1 MVTLR
6 LGGAMSRRT
15 VFAVAVALAA
25 VTLVNT
31 AAHADPLVL
40 QLHGPA
46 QFEFAGYYAA
56 LWQGFYSEAELD
68 VEIRPGAG
76 RGQAPIDPVR
86 ELTEGR
92 AQFGIG
98 GTELAIRAA
107 QGLPVVLLAP
117 IFQQSGAAVYF
128 RADTDLSSPAA
139 LGKAKLA
146 RLPPSN
152 ILEVELATALRAE
165 GIDPAKL
172 KTVAV
177 EPPNIAAALADKTVD
192 AATGSAWEV
201 PWLAREKG
209 VALKSFD
216 PGDYRVQFYGD
227 TLFALKR
234 LARTEPDTV
243 RRFRAA
249 SLKGW
254 DYVLQHPH
262 EMAGQLTANLPAPP
276 GIADAPGFAAYQLEV
291 ARRLARY
298 PDVPLGHSNP
308 DRWNRIEASLLGA
321 GAVLRTVDADDFV
334 YDPDA
339 DARSRAD
346 FRAFA
351 ILGAT
356 LFVGLLI
363 TALFWLRWRR
373 PAPARAR
380 RGARAKPPPQR
391 VARPAARPPTQPN
404 AAPAAATQ
412 PEPVPADLNGMLNRL
427 ERAIRR
433 RLPRGAT
440 LRLSLLPELWRC
452 GGGEQTVQKLLL
464 GLVAGAA
471 AELAP
476 GGQLIIGTR
485 NYAFD
490 EASVLATPGA
500 ELGEFVRLTVRDSGP
515 GLSDEALDRVLDPAL
530 TTRPSAAA
538 AATALCRIGGFVR
551 VESAEGIGTAV
562 HLYFPRVVA
571 TVAVATEKP
580 AAAAE

>member
-92 AQFGIG
+92 AQFATG
-98 GTELAIRAA
+98 GTELAVRAA

-117 IFQQSGAAVYF
+117 IFQQSGAAVYY

>member
-1 MVTLR
+1 
-6 LGGAMSRRT
+6 MSRRT
-15 VFAVAVALAA
+15 AFAAALAA
-25 VTLVNT
+25 
-31 AAHADPLVL
+31 AALAIAAAKADPLVL

-56 LWQGFYSEAELD
+56 LWQGFYTEAGLE

-92 AQFGIG
+92 AQFGTG

-117 IFQQSGAAVYF
+117 IFQQSGAAVYY
-128 RADTDLSSPAA
+128 RADTDFSSPAA

-172 KTVAV
+172 KTVAI
-177 EPPNIAAALADKTVD
+177 EPGSIAAALADKTVD
-192 AATGSAWEV
+192 AAIGSAWEV
-201 PWLAREKG
+201 PWLARAKG
-209 VALKSFD
+209 VPLKSFD
-216 PGDYRVQFYGD
+216 PGDYRVEFYGD

-243 RRFRAA
+243 RRFRDA
-249 SLKGW
+249 SLRGW

-308 DRWNRIEASLLGA
+308 DRWNRIEASLFGA
-321 GAVLRTVDADDFV
+321 GAVLRTMDADDFV

-373 PAPARAR
+373 PAPARAPR
-380 RGARAKPPPQR
+380 RVRVATPPR
-391 VARPAARPPTQPN
+391 HVARPAARPSAQPN
-404 AAPAAATQ
+404 AAPVAAIR
-412 PEPVPADLNGMLNRL
+412 PEPAPADLNGMLNRF
-427 ERAIRR
+427 ERTIRR

-452 GGGEQTVQKLLL
+452 GGDEEMAQKLLL
-464 GLVAGAA
+464 DLVAGAA
-471 AELAP
+471 GEIKA

-500 ELGEFVRLTVRDSGP
+500 EIGKFVRLTVRDSGP
-515 GLSDEALDRVLDPAL
+515 GLSDEALDQVLDPAL

-538 AATALCRIGGFVR
+538 AAAALRRVGGFVR

-562 HLYFPRVVA
+562 HLYFPRIA
-571 TVAVATEKP
+571 AAGAITTEKS

>member
-1 MVTLR
+1 
-6 LGGAMSRRT
+6 MSRRT
-15 VFAVAVALAA
+15 AFAAALAA
-25 VTLVNT
+25 
-31 AAHADPLVL
+31 AALAIAAAKADPLVL

-56 LWQGFYSEAELD
+56 LWQGFYTEAELD

-76 RGQAPIDPVR
+76 RGQTPIDPVR

-92 AQFGIG
+92 AQFGTG

-117 IFQQSGAAVYF
+117 IFQQSGATVYY
-128 RADTDLSSPAA
+128 RADTDISSPAA

-152 ILEVELATALRAE
+152 ILEIELATALRAE

-177 EPPNIAAALADKTVD
+177 EPSNIAAALADKTVD
-192 AATGSAWEV
+192 AAIGSAWEV
-201 PWLAREKG
+201 PWLARAKG
-209 VALKSFD
+209 VPLKSFD
-216 PGDYRVQFYGD
+216 PGDYRVEFYGD

-243 RRFRAA
+243 RRFRDA

-308 DRWNRIEASLLGA
+308 DRWNRIEASLFGA
-321 GAVLRTVDADDFV
+321 GAVLRTMDADDFV

-339 DARSRAD
+339 EARSRAD

-356 LFVGLLI
+356 LFAGLLI
-363 TALFWLRWRR
+363 TVLFWLRWRR
-373 PAPARAR
+373 PVPVRAR
-380 RGARAKPPPQR
+380 RSAPPTPPQR
-391 VARPAARPPTQPN
+391 AARPAARPSAQPN
-404 AAPAAATQ
+404 AAPVAATR
-412 PEPVPADLNGMLNRL
+412 PEPAPADLNGMLNRL
-427 ERAIRR
+427 ERTIRR

-452 GGGEQTVQKLLL
+452 GGDEEMAQKLLL
-464 GLVAGAA
+464 DLVAGAA
-471 AELAP
+471 ADLSP

-485 NYAFD
+485 NHAFD

-500 ELGEFVRLTVRDSGP
+500 EIGEFVRLTVRDSGP
-515 GLSDEALDRVLDPAL
+515 GLSDAALDQVFDPAL

-538 AATALCRIGGFVR
+538 AAAALRRVGGFVR

-562 HLYFPRVVA
+562 HLYFPRIA
-571 TVAVATEKP
+571 AAGAITTEKS

>member
-117 IFQQSGAAVYF
+117 IFQQSGAAVYY

-276 GIADAPGFAAYQLEV
+276 GIADAPGFAAYQLDV
-291 ARRLARY
+291 ARRLVRY

-308 DRWNRIEASLLGA
+308 DRWNRIEASLLGS
-321 GAVLRTVDADDFV
+321 GAVLRTVDADEFV

>member
-1 MVTLR
+1 MAT
-6 LGGAMSRRT
+6 A
-15 VFAVAVALAA
+15 ALA
-25 VTLVNT
+25 NT

-86 ELTEGR
+86 EMTEGR
-92 AQFGIG
+92 AQFGTG

-117 IFQQSGAAVYF
+117 IFQQSGATVYY
-128 RADTDLSSPAA
+128 RADTDFSSPAA

-152 ILEVELATALRAE
+152 ILEVELTTALRAE

-172 KTVAV
+172 KTVAI
-177 EPPNIAAALADKTVD
+177 EPINIAAALADKTVD
-192 AATGSAWEV
+192 AAIGSAWEV

-216 PGDYRVQFYGD
+216 PGDYRVEFYGD

-321 GAVLRTVDADDFV
+321 GAVVRTVDADDFV
-334 YDPDA
+334 YDLDA
-339 DARSRAD
+339 DARSQAD

-356 LFVGLLI
+356 LFAGLLI

-373 PAPARAR
+373 PAPGRAR
-380 RGARAKPPPQR
+380 RGARPAAPAAQR
-391 VARPAARPPTQPN
+391 AAQPAARPSAQPD
-404 AAPAAATQ
+404 AAPVAATR
-412 PEPVPADLNGMLNRL
+412 PEPAPADLNAMLNRL
-427 ERAIRR
+427 ERTIRR

-440 LRLSLLPELWRC
+440 LRLSALPELWRC
-452 GGGEQTVQKLLL
+452 GGDEQTTQKLLL
-464 GLVAGAA
+464 DLVAGAD
-471 AELAP
+471 LAP
-476 GGQLIIGTR
+476 GGRLIIGTR

-500 ELGEFVRLTVRDSGP
+500 EIGEFVRLTVRDSGP
-515 GLSDEALDRVLDPAL
+515 GLSDVALDQVLDPAL

-538 AATALCRIGGFVR
+538 ATAALRRIGGFVR

-562 HLYFPRVVA
+562 HLYFPRIAAAGA
-571 TVAVATEKP
+571 TTTEKP

>member
-1 MVTLR
+1 
-6 LGGAMSRRT
+6 MSRRT
-15 VFAVAVALAA
+15 AFAAALAA
-25 VTLVNT
+25 
-31 AAHADPLVL
+31 AALAIAAAKADPLVL

-76 RGQAPIDPVR
+76 RGQSPIDPVR

-92 AQFGIG
+92 AQFGTG

-117 IFQQSGAAVYF
+117 IFQQSGAAVYY
-128 RADTDLSSPAA
+128 RADTDFSSPAA

-172 KTVAV
+172 KTVAI
-177 EPPNIAAALADKTVD
+177 EPGSIAAALADKTVD
-192 AATGSAWEV
+192 AAIGSAWEV
-201 PWLAREKG
+201 PWLARAKG
-209 VALKSFD
+209 VPLKSFD
-216 PGDYRVQFYGD
+216 PGDYRVEFYGD

-243 RRFRAA
+243 RRFRDA

-308 DRWNRIEASLLGA
+308 DRWNRIEASLFGA
-321 GAVLRTVDADDFV
+321 GAVLRTMDADDFV

-373 PAPARAR
+373 PAPARAPR
-380 RGARAKPPPQR
+380 RVRVATPPR
-391 VARPAARPPTQPN
+391 HVARPAARPSAQPN
-404 AAPAAATQ
+404 AAPVAATR
-412 PEPVPADLNGMLNRL
+412 PEPAPADLNGMLNRL
-427 ERAIRR
+427 ERTIRR

-452 GGGEQTVQKLLL
+452 GGDEEMAQKLLL
-464 GLVAGAA
+464 DLVAGAA
-471 AELAP
+471 GEIKA

-500 ELGEFVRLTVRDSGP
+500 EIGKFVRLTVRDSGP
-515 GLSDEALDRVLDPAL
+515 GLSDEALDQVLDPAL

-538 AATALCRIGGFVR
+538 AAAALRRVGGFVR

-562 HLYFPRVVA
+562 HLYFPRIA
-571 TVAVATEKP
+571 AAGAITTEKS

>member
-1 MVTLR
+1 
-6 LGGAMSRRT
+6 MSRRT

-117 IFQQSGAAVYF
+117 IFQQSGAAVYY

-380 RGARAKPPPQR
+380 RGARATTPPQR

-427 ERAIRR
+427 ERTIRR
-433 RLPRGAT
+433 RLPRGTT

-571 TVAVATEKP
+571 AGAVATEKP

>member
-117 IFQQSGAAVYF
+117 IFQQSGAAVYY

>member
-1 MVTLR
+1 
-6 LGGAMSRRT
+6 MSRRT
-15 VFAVAVALAA
+15 AFAVALAA
-25 VTLVNT
+25 
-31 AAHADPLVL
+31 AALANAAGHADPLVL

-117 IFQQSGAAVYF
+117 IFQQSGAAVYY

-177 EPPNIAAALADKTVD
+177 EPINITAALADKTVD
-192 AATGSAWEV
+192 AAIGSAWEV

-216 PGDYRVQFYGD
+216 PGDYRVEFYGD
-227 TLFALKR
+227 TLFTLKR

-291 ARRLARY
+291 GRRLARY

-321 GAVLRTVDADDFV
+321 GAVLHTVDADDFV

-356 LFVGLLI
+356 LFVGLFI

-380 RGARAKPPPQR
+380 RRARPTPPQR
-391 VARPAARPPTQPN
+391 ATRPTVPPSVQPSASPVVAPV
-404 AAPAAATQ
+404 AATH
-412 PEPVPADLNGMLNRL
+412 PEPAPADLNGMLNRL
-427 ERAIRR
+427 ERTIRR

-440 LRLSLLPELWRC
+440 LRLSLLPELWCC
-452 GGGEQTVQKLLL
+452 GGDERMAQKLLL
-464 GLVAGAA
+464 DLVAAA
-471 AELAP
+471 AADLAP
-476 GGQLIIGTR
+476 GGQLIVGTR

-500 ELGEFVRLTVRDSGP
+500 ELGKFVRLTVRDSGP
-515 GLSDEALDRVLDPAL
+515 GLSDEALDQVLDPAS

-538 AATALCRIGGFVR
+538 AVAALRRIGGFVR

-562 HLYFPRVVA
+562 HLYFPRIA
-571 TVAVATEKP
+571 AASAITTEKS

>member
-117 IFQQSGAAVYF
+117 IFQQSGAAVYY

-177 EPPNIAAALADKTVD
+177 EPPNIAAALADKTVV
-192 AATGSAWEV
+192 AATGSAWDV

>member
-1 MVTLR
+1 
-6 LGGAMSRRT
+6 MSRWT
-15 VFAVAVALAA
+15 AFAVAMAA
-25 VTLVNT
+25 VFANT
-31 AAHADPLVL
+31 AVNADPLVL

-56 LWQGFYSEAELD
+56 LWQGFYSEEGLD

-92 AQFGIG
+92 AQFGTG

-117 IFQQSGAAVYF
+117 IFQQSSATVYY
-128 RADTDLSSPAA
+128 RADTDFSSPAA

-165 GIDPAKL
+165 GVDPAKL
-172 KTVAV
+172 KTVTI
-177 EPPNIAAALADKTVD
+177 EPGNIAAALADKSVD
-192 AATGSAWEV
+192 AAIGSAWEV

-216 PGDYRVQFYGD
+216 PGDYRVEFYGD

-254 DYVLQHPH
+254 DYVWQHPH

-321 GAVLRTVDADDFV
+321 GAVLRAIDADDFI

-351 ILGAT
+351 VLGAT

-373 PAPARAR
+373 PVSARAR
-380 RGARAKPPPQR
+380 RDAGRAAPPMRQP
-391 VARPAARPPTQPN
+391 ARPAARPRAEPMP
-404 AAPAAATQ
+404 APVAAAR
-412 PEPVPADLNGMLNRL
+412 PEPPSADLNAMLNRL
-427 ERAIRR
+427 ERTIRR
-433 RLPRGAT
+433 RLPRGVT

-452 GGGEQTVQKLLL
+452 DGNEQAVQKLLL
-464 GLVAGAA
+464 DLVAEGGTD
-471 AELAP
+471 LAS

-490 EASVLATPGA
+490 EASVAATPGA
-500 ELGEFVRLTVRDSGP
+500 EIGEFVRLTVRDSSP
-515 GLSDEALDRVLDPAL
+515 GLSDEALDQVLDPAL

-538 AATALCRIGGFVR
+538 AAVALRRLGGFVR

-562 HLYFPRVVA
+562 HLYFPRIAAAGAA
-571 TVAVATEKP
+571 TTEKP

>member
-1 MVTLR
+1 
-6 LGGAMSRRT
+6 MSRRT

>member
-1 MVTLR
+1 
-6 LGGAMSRRT
+6 MSRRT

-117 IFQQSGAAVYF
+117 IFQQSGAAVYY

>member
-1 MVTLR
+1 M
-6 LGGAMSRRT
+6 GGWMSRVAAFAAWTNAHRLAGWAAF
-15 VFAVAVALAA
+15 VLCAMLSLARPAVA
-25 VTLVNT
+25 
-31 AAHADPLVL
+31 ADPLVL

-92 AQFGIG
+92 AQFGTG

-117 IFQQSGAAVYF
+117 IFQQSGAAVYY
-128 RADTDLSSPAA
+128 RADTDFSSPAA

-165 GIDPAKL
+165 GVDPAKL
-172 KTVAV
+172 KTVAI
-177 EPPNIAAALADKTVD
+177 EPGQIAAALADKTVD
-192 AATGSAWEV
+192 AAIGSAWEL

-209 VALKSFD
+209 MALKSFD
-216 PGDYRVQFYGD
+216 PGDYRVEFYGD

-276 GIADAPGFAAYQLEV
+276 GIADAPASAAYQLEV
-291 ARRLARY
+291 ARRLARH
-298 PDVPLGHSNP
+298 PEVPLGHSNP
-308 DRWNRIEASLLGA
+308 DRWNRIEASLFGA

-339 DARSRAD
+339 DARSQAD

-373 PAPARAR
+373 PAPARAPR
-380 RGARAKPPPQR
+380 RVRVATPPR
-391 VARPAARPPTQPN
+391 HVARP
-404 AAPAAATQ
+404 
-412 PEPVPADLNGMLNRL
+412 
-427 ERAIRR
+427 
-433 RLPRGAT
+433 
-440 LRLSLLPELWRC
+440 
-452 GGGEQTVQKLLL
+452 
-464 GLVAGAA
+464 
-471 AELAP
+471 
-476 GGQLIIGTR
+476 
-485 NYAFD
+485 
-490 EASVLATPGA
+490 
-500 ELGEFVRLTVRDSGP
+500 
-515 GLSDEALDRVLDPAL
+515 
-530 TTRPSAAA
+530 
-538 AATALCRIGGFVR
+538 
-551 VESAEGIGTAV
+551 
-562 HLYFPRVVA
+562 
-571 TVAVATEKP
+571 
-580 AAAAE
+580 